1 MPINSFGQEIGSPL
15 PNYTVGNLPIVD
27 ILEGKTVRL
36 EKLSLHHAD
45 DLYQFYGPNAKKADW
60 TYLALEPFA
69 DRDSFQA
76 YFQTMLDS
84 LDPYYLAIVDQESQQ
99 AIGSLA
105 LMNIVPNHRSIEVG
119 WLIFSPQLQ
128 RTRQVTEA
136 HYLLMNYVFEELG
149 YRRYE
154 WKCDSLNQASQVTAN
169 RLGFTYKG
177 TFRQALVYK
186 ERNRDTAWFSLLDHE
201 WPDRKSALEN
211 WLKDSNFDDQG
222 QQKQP
227 LSSF

>member
-1 MPINSFGQEIGSPL
+1 MPINSFGQEIGLPL
-15 PNYTVGNLPIVD
+15 PHYSSGERPSLKTIQGH
-27 ILEGKTVRL
+27 TVRL

-60 TYLALEPFA
+60 TYLPIEPFA
-69 DRDSFQA
+69 DRDSFQD
-76 YFQTMLDS
+76 YFQKMTAS
-84 LDPYYLAIVDQESQQ
+84 FDPYYLAIVDKATNQ
-99 AIGSLA
+99 AIGSFA
-105 LMNIVPNHRSIEVG
+105 LMRIDPTNRVIEVG
-119 WLIFSPQLQ
+119 WIIFSPQLQ
-128 RTRQVTEA
+128 RTRQATEA

-154 WKCDSLNQASQVTAN
+154 WKCDSLNQASQAAAK
-169 RLGFTYKG
+169 RLGFTYEG

-201 WPDRKSALEN
+201 WPDRKRALEN
-211 WLKDSNFDDQG
+211 WLKDSNFDGQG